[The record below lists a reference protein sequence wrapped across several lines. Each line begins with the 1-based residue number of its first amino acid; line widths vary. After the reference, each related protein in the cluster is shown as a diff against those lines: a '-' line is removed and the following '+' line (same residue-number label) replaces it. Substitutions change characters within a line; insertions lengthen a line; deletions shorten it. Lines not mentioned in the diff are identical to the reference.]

1 MFRRLI
7 QMLRQ
12 GDLMDQALK
21 DSYVMFEESYKIFKT
36 VSEAFLQ
43 GKEVEE
49 DVYAVDRRI
58 NKMEKEIRRKILEH
72 LSINPKQDIVA
83 ALVLTT
89 VIVHMERIGDYSKN
103 IYELAERKSHSFS
116 CKYYK
121 EAEELTERLLF
132 YFEKGIKAF
141 KEALEDEAREVM
153 AELDKVKKECERNI
167 EKIMQEERISVKDAI
182 IYTLYFRYLKR
193 ISAHVLDIASSV
205 CNPFELIDFF
215 KEPQ

>member
-7 QMLRQ
+7 QMLKQ

-21 DSYVMFEESYKIFKT
+21 DSCVMFEESYKIFKT

-43 GKEVEE
+43 GKEVKE

-121 EAEELTERLLF
+121 EAEELTGKLL
-132 YFEKGIKAF
+132 YCFEKGIRAF
-141 KEALEDEAREVM
+141 RDALEDEAKEVM
-153 AELDKVKKECERNI
+153 AELDKVKKECEKNI
-167 EKIMQEERISVKDAI
+167 EKIMVEEQISVKDAI